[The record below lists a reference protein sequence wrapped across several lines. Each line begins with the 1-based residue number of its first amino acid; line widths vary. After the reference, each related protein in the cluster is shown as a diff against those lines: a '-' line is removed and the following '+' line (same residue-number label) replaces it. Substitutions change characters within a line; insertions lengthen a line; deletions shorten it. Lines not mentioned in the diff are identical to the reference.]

1 MTIEQQQTSS
11 SSSSSSSSLSIGI
24 IVSLVTLGALAGVS
38 LTFRILYSHHDD
50 DDDDIDDDDLDYNC
64 CGNTADESS
73 SSSCRCC
80 SCAIMKRNHLPELV
94 ILVRH
99 GESEGNV
106 DNTVWWKKADHEI
119 ELTRKGQQQAADA
132 GKRINEILNSYNNSS
147 SSNNN
152 RRIIRNIHLHVSPFE
167 RTIQTAKYA
176 LPYFDNQYNNIKNQ
190 QQQQKRIVK
199 EYHLC
204 TQLREQ
210 EFGNTQNS
218 QFCNYRE
225 EQKKVGRF
233 WYRFPT
239 GESGADVLDRVKS
252 WWEDSLLNTNERYDY
267 EQCDAV
273 IVFSH
278 GLTVRLILCQLFS
291 WSINTFHSV
300 YNARNCDLYVLQ
312 KDLTKRGRSPYTLD
326 GINGELPKS
335 SIDVC
340 VTFHYQSR
348 YYVENCSNNKQSN
361 NNNNN
366 SSNNNTENYGSK
378 IENGIVNNETNAK
391 ESNNKEEED
400 DDDDEILV
408 ETKQVVQKVYKLQDY
423 LSIQSPRITRIDRA
437 KKRLIEQYPNDFDKL
452 DDIESIFF
460 LPFYQYKHQ
469 K

>member
-1 MTIEQQQTSS
+1 
-11 SSSSSSSSLSIGI
+11 
-24 IVSLVTLGALAGVS
+24 VTLGALAGAS
-38 LTFRILYSHHDD
+38 LTFRILYSHNDD
-50 DDDDIDDDDLDYNC
+50 DDDDDDNNNC
-64 CGNTADESS
+64 RGNNTDESS
-73 SSSCRCC
+73 SSCRC
-80 SCAIMKRNHLPELV
+80 SCAIMKRNRLPELV

-106 DNTVWWKKADHEI
+106 DNKVWWKKADHEI
-119 ELTRKGQQQAADA
+119 ELTKKGQKQAADA
-132 GKRINEILNSYNNSS
+132 GKRINDILNSYNN
-147 SSNNN
+147 NNN
-152 RRIIRNIHLHVSPFE
+152 NKRIIRNIHLHVSPFE

-176 LPYFDNQYNNIKNQ
+176 LPYFDNQYNSIKNE

-218 QFCNYRE
+218 HFCNYRE

-239 GESGADVLDRVKS
+239 GESGADVLGRVKS
-252 WWEDSLLNTNERYDY
+252 WWEDSLLNTNERYGY
-267 EQCDAV
+267 EHCDAV

-300 YNARNCDLYVLQ
+300 YNAKNCDLYVLQ
-312 KDLTKRGRSPYTLD
+312 KDLTKRGRSPYILD

-348 YYVENCSNNKQSN
+348 YYIENCTNNKQSSN
-361 NNNNN
+361 NNNNKN
-366 SSNNNTENYGSK
+366 PENDGSK
-378 IENGIVNNETNAK
+378 IEDGNVNNETNAK

-400 DDDDEILV
+400 DDDDDEIPIK
-408 ETKQVVQKVYKLQDY
+408 TIQVVQKVYKLQDY
-423 LSIQSPRITRIDRA
+423 LSMPSPRITRIDIA
-437 KKRLIEQYPNDFDKL
+437 KKRLIEQYPNDFDTL

-460 LPFYQYKHQ
+460 VPFCQYKHQ